1 MQRIFYPKNVVSINS
16 GEFGIFIANV
26 KTVLPDSEG
35 QYGKNII
42 KLKGVCPTIE
52 YGSKYRVYCVLSEV
66 NQYGETY
73 EIVYMNKIINI
84 SSADKQ
90 KEFLRKIL
98 NETLVDRLFE
108 KYDDVIKLLEEE
120 NIEELTSI
128 KGIGEQ
134 VAKRMIDEYNESK
147 DFSEIYIELGSLGLT
162 SAFIHKLTEH
172 FSSPSTVID
181 VIKHR
186 PYDLVQVDGVG
197 FKKADE
203 IALKIGIG
211 QYDEARIKGYIN
223 HFLNEQG
230 EEGKSYVSY
239 QELMGSIYD
248 VLGFVPEEILAKV
261 AKSMVDNDEILVFEN
276 GAYLA
281 LKKYYDL
288 EKSIMNELLRLHK
301 GVTEEVDVES
311 DCDFDEEL
319 LYSGREMF
327 KYKPKITI
335 PDDYEK
341 VIADVEFRQGYEF
354 TEEQRNAIEMSIK
367 ENVIIL
373 TSMAGGGKTS
383 TANGIC
389 AMYKDCSVTG
399 VALSGKA
406 SVRLQEATGL
416 PSSTIHRALGWSFGG
431 FTYNKDNQL
440 ATDIVIIDEA
450 TMINGT
456 LFNALLQAIPTGA
469 KVIIMGDVQQLTP
482 IGNCQVFAD
491 ILNANT
497 LPIVRLTKPH
507 RQALRSGIIPTS
519 MNVATQKSIFE
530 NGFTGHR
537 ILGELED
544 MELNIGDKTTDYA
557 QMIVDYVQTEMK
569 RLNNIMEIQV
579 CVAKKLD
586 GALSCYNLNTIIQD
600 LVNPKMFNGYEV
612 EIQLSGKKKSDDD
625 EVKKYILRKGDKV
638 INIKNN
644 YNCLT
649 ENGSKTAVFN
659 GNIGVITDIDESLN
673 CHITF
678 EGIGDVVFGKTDCKN
693 LRLAYACT
701 THSMQGSGFTS
712 VIVGMDS
719 SSYIMNNSELL
730 YTAITRAKKYCV
742 LVGSNVAID
751 KAIKTKEVN
760 KKQTFLQGLLETN
773 MKSK

>member
-1 MQRIFYPKNVVSINS
+1 MS
-16 GEFGIFIANV
+16 
-26 KTVLPDSEG
+26 DSESE
-35 QYGKNII
+35 YSKNII
-42 KLKGVCPTIE
+42 KLKGVCPTVE
-52 YGSKYRVYCVLSEV
+52 YGSKYRVYCTLAEV

-84 SSADKQ
+84 SSTDKQ

-162 SAFIHKLTEH
+162 SNFIHKLSEH
-172 FSSPSTVID
+172 YASPSTVID

-186 PYDLVQVDGVG
+186 PYDLVQVEGIG

-203 IALKIGIG
+203 IALKVGIG
-211 QYDEARIKGYIN
+211 QYDDARIKGYIN
-223 HFLNEQG
+223 HYLNEQG

-239 QELMGSIYD
+239 QELMSSIYD
-248 VLGFVPEEILAKV
+248 VLGFVPEDILAKV
-261 AKSMVDNDEILVFEN
+261 AKSMIDNDEILVFEN

-281 LKKYYDL
+281 LKKYYNL
-288 EKSIMNELLRLHK
+288 EQSIMNELIRLHK
-301 GVTEEVDVES
+301 GVVEENEIDS
-311 DCDFDEEL
+311 DFNCDEEL
-319 LYSGREMF
+319 LYKDNEIF
-327 KYKPKITI
+327 KYKPQITI

-341 VIADVEFRQGYEF
+341 IIADIEFRQGYEF

-389 AMYKDCSVTG
+389 ALYKDCSVTG

-416 PSSTIHRALGWSFGG
+416 PSSTIHRALGWNFGG
-431 FTYNKDNQL
+431 FTYNKENQL
-440 ATDIVIIDEA
+440 PTDIVIIDEA

-491 ILNANT
+491 ILKADN

-519 MNVATQKSIFE
+519 MNVATQKSIFD
-530 NGFTGHR
+530 NNFTGHK
-537 ILGELED
+537 ILGELQD
-544 MELNIGDKTTDYA
+544 MEINIGDKTTDYA
-557 QMIVDYVQTEMK
+557 QMIVDYVQSEMK
-569 RLNNIMEIQV
+569 RLNDIMEIQV

-600 LVNPKMFNGYEV
+600 LVNPKIFNGNEV
-612 EIQLSGKKKSDDD
+612 EITLSTKKKSDDD

-678 EGIGDVVFGKTDCKN
+678 EGIGDVVFSRSDSKN

-742 LVGSNVAID
+742 LVGSNSAIN

-760 KKQTFLQGLLETN
+760 KKQTFLQGLLAKNEN
-773 MKSK
+773 KFYKEVV

>member
-1 MQRIFYPKNVVSINS
+1 MS
-16 GEFGIFIANV
+16 
-26 KTVLPDSEG
+26 DSEG
-35 QYGKNII
+35 EYSKNII
-42 KLKGVCPTIE
+42 KLKGVCPTVE
-52 YGSKYRVYCVLSEV
+52 YGSKYRVYCTLAEV

-84 SSADKQ
+84 SSTDKQ

-128 KGIGEQ
+128 KGIGGQ

-162 SAFIHKLTEH
+162 SNFIHKLSEH
-172 FSSPSTVID
+172 YASPSTVID

-186 PYDLVQVDGVG
+186 PYDLVQVEGIG

-203 IALKIGIG
+203 IALKVGIG
-211 QYDEARIKGYIN
+211 QYDDARIKGYIN
-223 HFLNEQG
+223 HYLNEQG

-239 QELMGSIYD
+239 QELMSSIYD
-248 VLGFVPEEILAKV
+248 VLGFVPEDILAKV
-261 AKSMVDNDEILVFEN
+261 AKSMIDNDEILVFEN

-281 LKKYYDL
+281 LKKYYNL
-288 EKSIMNELLRLHK
+288 EQSIMNELIRLHK
-301 GVTEEVDVES
+301 GVVEEDEIDS
-311 DCDFDEEL
+311 DFNCDEEL
-319 LYSGREMF
+319 LYKDNEIF
-327 KYKPKITI
+327 KYKPQITI

-341 VIADVEFRQGYEF
+341 IIADIEFRQGYEF

-389 AMYKDCSVTG
+389 ALYKDCSVTG

-416 PSSTIHRALGWSFGG
+416 PSSTIHRALGWNFGG
-431 FTYNKDNQL
+431 FTYNKENQL
-440 ATDIVIIDEA
+440 PTDIVIIDEA

-491 ILNANT
+491 ILKANT

-519 MNVATQKSIFE
+519 MNVATQKSIFD
-530 NGFTGHR
+530 NNFTGHK
-537 ILGELED
+537 ILGELQD
-544 MELNIGDKTTDYA
+544 MEINIGDKTTDYA
-557 QMIVDYVQTEMK
+557 QMIVDYVQSEMK
-569 RLNNIMEIQV
+569 RLNDIMEIQV

-600 LVNPKMFNGYEV
+600 LVNPKIFNGNEV
-612 EIQLSGKKKSDDD
+612 EITLSTKKKSDDD

-659 GNIGVITDIDESLN
+659 GNIGMITDIDESLN

-678 EGIGDVVFGKTDCKN
+678 EGIGDVVFSRSDSKN

-719 SSYIMNNSELL
+719 SSYVMNNSELL

-742 LVGSNVAID
+742 LVGSNSAIN

-760 KKQTFLQGLLETN
+760 KKQTFLQGLLAKNEN
-773 MKSK
+773 KFYKEVV

>member
-1 MQRIFYPKNVVSINS
+1 MS
-16 GEFGIFIANV
+16 
-26 KTVLPDSEG
+26 DSESE
-35 QYGKNII
+35 YSKNII
-42 KLKGVCPTIE
+42 KLKGVCPTVE
-52 YGSKYRVYCVLSEV
+52 YGSKYRVYCTLAEV

-84 SSADKQ
+84 SSTDKQ

-162 SAFIHKLTEH
+162 SNFIHKLSEH
-172 FSSPSTVID
+172 YASPSTVID

-186 PYDLVQVDGVG
+186 PYDLVQVEGIG

-203 IALKIGIG
+203 IALKVGIG
-211 QYDEARIKGYIN
+211 QYDDARIKGYIN
-223 HFLNEQG
+223 HYLNEQG
-230 EEGKSYVSY
+230 EEGKSYISY
-239 QELMGSIYD
+239 QELMSSIYD
-248 VLGFVPEEILAKV
+248 VLGFVPEDILAKV
-261 AKSMVDNDEILVFEN
+261 AKSMIDNDEILVFEN

-281 LKKYYDL
+281 LKKYYNL
-288 EKSIMNELLRLHK
+288 EQSIMNELIRLHK
-301 GVTEEVDVES
+301 GVVEEGEIDS
-311 DCDFDEEL
+311 NFNCDEEL
-319 LYSGREMF
+319 LYKDNEIF
-327 KYKPKITI
+327 KYKPQITI

-341 VIADVEFRQGYEF
+341 IIADIEFRQGYEF

-389 AMYKDCSVTG
+389 ALYKDCSVTG

-416 PSSTIHRALGWSFGG
+416 PSSTIHRALGWNFGG
-431 FTYNKDNQL
+431 FTYNKENQL
-440 ATDIVIIDEA
+440 PTDIVIIDEA

-491 ILNANT
+491 ILKANT

-519 MNVATQKSIFE
+519 MNVATQKSIFD
-530 NGFTGHR
+530 NNFTGHK
-537 ILGELED
+537 ILGELQD
-544 MELNIGDKTTDYA
+544 MEINIGDKTTDYA
-557 QMIVDYVQTEMK
+557 QMIVDYVQSEMK
-569 RLNNIMEIQV
+569 RLNDIMEIQV

-600 LVNPKMFNGYEV
+600 LVNPKMFNGNEV
-612 EIQLSGKKKSDDD
+612 EITLSTKKKSDDD

-659 GNIGVITDIDESLN
+659 GNIGMITDIDESLN

-678 EGIGDVVFGKTDCKN
+678 EGIGDVVFSRSDSKN

-742 LVGSNVAID
+742 LVGSNSAIN

-760 KKQTFLQGLLETN
+760 KKQTFLQGLLAKNEN
-773 MKSK
+773 KFYKEVA